1 MNTSY
6 YPFQLNSARGE
17 FCGPFEPIG
26 ANSALQLSKSLQ
38 RLARW
43 GRKLSPFAK
52 LFRNE
57 VQPKH
62 CHPDST

>member
-6 YPFQLNSARGE
+6 YPFQLNLARGE

-52 LFRNE
+52 LF
-57 VQPKH
+57 
-62 CHPDST
+62 